1 MFTRPLSLALVALFA
16 LLTLPG
22 CKTKPSAA
30 FYQGT
35 GPSIHYHET
44 ETVGGAVRTTKYR

>member
-1 MFTRPLSLALVALFA
+1 MPTRSLSLALVALFA

-22 CKTKPSAA
+22 CRTKPSAA

-35 GPSIHYHET
+35 GPSIHYHKAET
-44 ETVGGAVRTTKYR
+44 AGGPVHTTKFR